1 MAKTKANV
9 KSQEYQEYEVV
20 SGIPVPAPR
29 APLSSCPYPFD
40 AMKAGDSFFVPG
52 ATHKTLANWL
62 NRYRAKNR
70 NKTLVSR
77 LMDKGLRIWRTK

>member
-9 KSQEYQEYEVV
+9 KSQEYEVV
-20 SGIPVPAPR
+20 RGIPVPTPHKS
-29 APLSSCPYPFD
+29 PTPYPYPFD
-40 AMKAGDSFFVPG
+40 ALNVGDSFFVPG
-52 ATHKTLANWL
+52 ATHRTIASYL

-77 LMDKGLRIWRTK
+77 LMDEGLRIWRTK